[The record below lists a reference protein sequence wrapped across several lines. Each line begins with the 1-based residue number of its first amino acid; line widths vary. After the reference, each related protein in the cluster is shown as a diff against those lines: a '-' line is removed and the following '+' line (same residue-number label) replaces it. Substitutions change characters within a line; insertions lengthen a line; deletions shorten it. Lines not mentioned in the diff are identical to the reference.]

1 MQNNKMDDLKENP
14 FASLFPSLSVAQ
26 SYKDKHQKIHGSPE
40 GSRLKIET
48 SPSKSVNLS
57 KDESV
62 KDIQELN
69 NIIEEV
75 FLFTLNKFSVIGG
88 DQDQLIFLSS
98 LADIIGTHSQTWLDL
113 HTLEQA
119 LFERLM
125 LESPLEHLV
134 TGVNRLGGVKT
145 LNHSQTI
152 ETQAVR
158 YLISSYKRAMAA
170 RHRLGKKSKY
180 LADVDRMK
188 EIIVQNM
195 VTAFQEPDFYV
206 GQNLQKQ
213 MSEQI
218 VNSFDV
224 DNDLV
229 ELLKKFAVQAKQH
242 PLLLE
247 RIFHPVLDEIK
258 ATVKITTTI
267 LFSLNSIIPLQY
279 FTSCPV
285 LGRILILHSF
295 PHSKGPQNGRG
306 FEDTLLGSIIA
317 KSCLPSTD
325 NDHWDFF
332 NQPSGQPAS
341 VHSAT
346 EGRIWSG
353 LESVHSAGQFVIK
366 QMLKLSE
373 DTKHLV
379 LYWLGNCI
387 SANQAR
393 GKMWTNQ
400 MGPLLAAGLA
410 SDGFMLNLG
419 SVLLRLAAPL
429 TETVTKM
436 EKVEPSYTGLVTL
449 VSEDKRLAHH
459 HMTGLQTETCLVS
472 VEEADRERRE
482 TLPSYNFPTE
492 IFFMAHKTLDIGFRP
507 VQEKFIKLN
516 QELGRLQ
523 NAYRDAAAAGGGEAA
538 EMIQKNMENA
548 MQRYLTYKAALLE
561 PSTMDNMTK
570 LMAATGSWLVKIT
583 TNDVSSLPESQLP
596 IADFTSP
603 LSFIPEFVLENICEH
618 LLLVKRFNPAHFEQ
632 VGPKLGDIL
641 MVILC
646 YMDQPGLVRNPHLR
660 ARLAES
666 LECLLPGHE
675 VQGQPN
681 ILGSYQRQGVFSD
694 HQHSMRIAPAILHVF
709 VSIEE
714 TGHSVQ
720 FEQKFSYRRPMYDII
735 KYIWEIDA
743 FKNKFRQ
750 LAKEAERDVEN
761 EHPPLFLRFINL
773 LINDAIFLLDEGLGF
788 MKQIQEKEAERP
800 SWSSLP
806 ENERSEAERGFHHMS
821 MMARYHNIMGIETIS
836 VIELLTTSITEVVTH
851 PTMADRL
858 AAMLNYFLKTL
869 TGPDRKSFKVSNLDK
884 YSFKP
889 GEVVSR
895 ISQIYINLE
904 SSETFVKAI
913 SADGR
918 SYCPEL
924 FSWAENVLLKVS
936 RADLATSLTKVA
948 EKVRTAADSLA
959 EEEELL
965 ADCPEEFLCPIMSVV
980 MTDPVSLPSS
990 KQTVDR
996 STIARHLLSDQSDP
1010 FNREPLTMDMLE
1022 TDEELKEKVRQWME
1036 SRKRK

>member
-1 MQNNKMDDLKENP
+1 MDDLTENP
-14 FASLFPSLSVAQ
+14 FAALFPSLSVAKT
-26 SYKDKHQKIHGSPE
+26 YKESQKRDQGSPVR
-40 GSRLKIET
+40 SRQ
-48 SPSKSVNLS
+48 SPSPPSKHLDLS
-57 KDESV
+57 SDETV
-62 KDIQELN
+62 KNVQELN

-88 DQDQLIFLSS
+88 EQDQLIFLSS
-98 LADIIGTHSQTWLDL
+98 LADIIGTHNQTWLDL
-113 HTLEQA
+113 ETLEQA

-125 LESPLEHLV
+125 LENPLEHLV
-134 TGVNRLGGVKT
+134 TGVNRLGGVKA

-158 YLISSYKRAMAA
+158 YLIGSYRRAMTV
-170 RHRLGKKSKY
+170 RHRLGKGSKY
-180 LADVDRMK
+180 STDVDRMK
-188 EIIVQNM
+188 EIIVQNL

-213 MSEQI
+213 MSDQI
-218 VNSFDV
+218 IDSLDV
-224 DNDLV
+224 DNDLL
-229 ELLKKFAVQAKQH
+229 ELLKQFAVQAKQQ

-258 ATVKITTTI
+258 QTVKSTTTI
-267 LFSLNSIIPLQY
+267 LFSMNSIIPLQY

-295 PHSKGPQNGRG
+295 PRAANSGRG
-306 FEDTLLGSIIA
+306 FEDTLLGSILA
-317 KSCLPSTD
+317 KSCLPSSD
-325 NDHWDFF
+325 NDSWDFF

-366 QMLKLSE
+366 QLLKLSE
-373 DTKHLV
+373 DTKHFV
-379 LYWLGNCI
+379 LLWLGNCI

-419 SVLLRLAAPL
+419 SVLLRLTAPL
-429 TETVTKM
+429 TESVLKM
-436 EKVEPSYTGLVTL
+436 EKVEPSFTGLVTA
-449 VSEDKRLAHH
+449 VTEDKRLAHH

-472 VEEADRERRE
+472 VEEADRQKRE

-492 IFFMAHKTLDIGFRP
+492 VFFMAHKTLDIGFRP

-523 NAYRDAAAAGGGEAA
+523 SAYRDAAAAGGGEAA
-538 EMIQKNMENA
+538 EMIQTNMEKA

-570 LMAATGSWLVKIT
+570 LMAATGSWLVKMT
-583 TNDVSSLPESQLP
+583 TGDVTCLPDTQLP
-596 IADFTSP
+596 VSDFSSP

-618 LLLVKRFNPAHFEQ
+618 LLLVRRFNPAHFEQ

-646 YMDQPGLVRNPHLR
+646 FMDQPGLVRNPHLR

-681 ILGSYQRQGVFSD
+681 ILGSYQRQAVFSD

-750 LAKEAERDVEN
+750 LAKEAERDIEN
-761 EHPPLFLRFINL
+761 EQPPLFLRFINL

-800 SWSSLP
+800 GWSALP

-836 VIELLTTSITEVVTH
+836 VIELLTSSITEVLTH
-851 PTMADRL
+851 STMADRL

-884 YSFKP
+884 FSFKP

-904 SSETFVKAI
+904 DSESFIKAI

-936 RADLATSLTKVA
+936 RADLATSLTNVA
-948 EKVRTAADSLA
+948 ARVGKAAASLA

-965 ADCPEEFLCPIMSVV
+965 ADCPDAFLCPIMSVV
-980 MTDPVSLPSS
+980 MTDPVILPSS

-1022 TDEELKEKVRQWME
+1022 ADEELKEKVRQWME
-1036 SRKRK
+1036 SRRRT